1 MLNLQQGVMLDVKLL
16 ECLKFSFF
24 FKLQLVLQD
33 GSEHDPYSV
42 LLIIV
47 KVSI

>member
-1 MLNLQQGVMLDVKLL
+1 MLQQGFMLDAKLL
-16 ECLKFSFF
+16 ECLQFSFF

-33 GSEHDPYSV
+33 GSEHDPYSIF
-42 LLIIV
+42 LIIV

>member
-1 MLNLQQGVMLDVKLL
+1 MLDAELL
-16 ECLKFSFF
+16 ECLQFSF

-33 GSEHDPYSV
+33 GSEHDHCSV